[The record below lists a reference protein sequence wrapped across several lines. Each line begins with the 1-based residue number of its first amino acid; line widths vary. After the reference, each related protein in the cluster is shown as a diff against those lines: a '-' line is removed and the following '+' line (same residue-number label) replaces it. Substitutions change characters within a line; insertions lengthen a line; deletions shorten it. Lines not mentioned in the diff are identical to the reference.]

1 MCSLHG
7 VPNAFAITLE
17 AILINASCLEVFP
30 AMLSAGVSVVREKV
44 GCMRRWGFL

>member
-7 VPNAFAITLE
+7 VLNAFAITLD

-30 AMLSAGVSVVREKV
+30 AMLSAGVSVVHEKV